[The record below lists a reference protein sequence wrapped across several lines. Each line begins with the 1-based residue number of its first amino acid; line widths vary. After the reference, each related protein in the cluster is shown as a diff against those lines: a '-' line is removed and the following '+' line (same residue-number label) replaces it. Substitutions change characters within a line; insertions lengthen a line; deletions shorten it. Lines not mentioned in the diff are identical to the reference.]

1 MPLVA
6 IVGRP
11 NTGKSTLFNRLAGS
25 KKALVDGIPGVT
37 RDLHYARV
45 NFCDRNF
52 DLVDTGGMA
61 LNVEDELIERVVE
74 AVHFAIE
81 EADCIIF
88 MLDARSGLTPDDRDI
103 ADLLRKTEK
112 KVFFVANKVESPKQE
127 QAAMEFYSMGMEEL
141 ELISAREKT
150 GVWDLF
156 EKVVD
161 ALPEAKED
169 EETLDESGIMRTR
182 IAVVGK
188 PNVGKSSLI
197 NKLVGAE
204 RLIVSDLPGTTR
216 DAIDIPFEY
225 GGKPYML
232 IDTAGIRRKAKV
244 KYRLEKYSVIKAL
257 KSLDRCH
264 VALALVDA
272 TEGFDDQT
280 LRVTTYAIERGRA
293 VIWLFNKID
302 LIEDI
307 TAWRKLV
314 LDRIDFR
321 LRHLNYVPSLEISAK
336 TGKGIGRIF
345 PVVER
350 VSTAHNLRLDTGP
363 LNRLIEAATTSHT
376 PPIVKNRQLKFYYT
390 TQTSVRPPTFV
401 IFTNYPDAVHFSYER
416 FLTRTIRESADFTGV
431 PIRLL
436 FKKRTQTGK

>member
-25 KKALVDGIPGVT
+25 KKALVDDIPGVT

-45 NFCDRNF
+45 SFDGREF

-61 LNVEDELIERVVE
+61 MHVEDELIERVVE
-74 AVHFAIE
+74 AVEFAIE
-81 EADCIIF
+81 EADAIIF
-88 MLDARSGLTPDDRDI
+88 LLDSRSGMTPDDQDI
-103 ADLLRKTEK
+103 AERLRKTDK
-112 KVFFVANKVESPKQE
+112 KVFYVANKVESAKQE
-127 QAAMEFYSMGMEEL
+127 EAAVEFYALGMEEL
-141 ELISAREKT
+141 YFISAREKY
-150 GVWDLF
+150 GVTALF
-156 EKVVD
+156 EKVV
-161 ALPEAKED
+161 ED
-169 EETLDESGIMRTR
+169 FPKVEDDEYLSDSQRTR

-197 NKLVGAE
+197 NRLIGSE
-204 RLIVSDLPGTTR
+204 RLIVSDIPGTTR

-225 GGKPYML
+225 EGNPYLL

-244 KYRLEKYSVIKAL
+244 TYRLEKYSVIKAL

-272 TEGFDDQT
+272 TEGFSDQT
-280 LRVTTYAIERGRA
+280 LRVTSYAIERGRA

-307 TAWRKLV
+307 RAWQKNIAEQ
-314 LDRIDFR
+314 IDFR
-321 LRHLNYVPSLEISAK
+321 LRHLNYIPSLEISAK
-336 TGKGIGRIF
+336 TGKGIHRIF
-345 PVVER
+345 PLIER
-350 VSTAHNLRLDTGP
+350 VAAAHNRRLDTGP
-363 LNRLIEAATTSHT
+363 LNRLIERATSSHT
-376 PPIVKNRQLKFYYT
+376 PPIIKNRQLKFYYT
-390 TQTSVRPPTFV
+390 AQSAVRPPTFV
-401 IFTNYPDAVHFSYER
+401 IFTNYPDAVHFSYSR

-431 PIRLL
+431 PIKLK
-436 FKKRTQTGK
+436 FKKRS